1 MKRLRDNT
9 RQLEEKDYASASI
22 YGVVGV
28 DTLLPLLVARIKATN
43 ERIYARTNGVM
54 FAEIAHYLAD
64 VEPEVA
70 AAIACK
76 LTFDKV
82 FSAHDDNNQVVKVTE
97 AIGRA
102 VEDECQMRHYEREAP
117 GLLKVLKDNYWHR
130 SIGTQQKVT
139 VIQTLMNRHEVAPW
153 KTWGSVIRIKLGG
166 WLLDCIIEVS
176 GWFTKYTEQ
185 HGKKTTNVV
194 LHTSLHGDQG

>member
-1 MKRLRDNT
+1 MATKAQIAEQVQLERDQIAQGLKRLRDNT

-22 YGVVGV
+22 YGAPSVECLIPCCPCWWHGSNRQ
-28 DTLLPLLVARIKATN
+28 PLRHPWGHTGRL
-43 ERIYARTNGVM
+43 

-64 VEPEVA
+64 IEPEAA

-117 GLLKVLKDNYWHR
+117 GLLKVLKDNYW
-130 SIGTQQKVT
+130 Q
-139 VIQTLMNRHEVAPW
+139 N
-153 KTWGSVIRIKLGG
+153 
-166 WLLDCIIEVS
+166 
-176 GWFTKYTEQ
+176 
-185 HGKKTTNVV
+185 
-194 LHTSLHGDQG
+194 SLAHSRR